1 MKNYNARLT
10 ALEKK
15 KSGNIGRIIL
25 TLADGSTR
33 GGDLLDA
40 VLYHIEAQAA
50 DLPHITGYLFQGGI
64 TPSGII
70 WDQFY
75 KELHRIRDGDE
86 IKKDPFTPKK

>member
-1 MKNYNARLT
+1 MKNYNTRLT

-15 KSGNIGRIIL
+15 RRGNIGRITL

-50 DLPHITGYLFQGGI
+50 NLPAITGYIFQGGA
-64 TPSGII
+64 TPGGIV

-75 KELHRIRDGDE
+75 KVLHRIRDGDKE
-86 IKKDPFTPKK
+86 K

>member
-15 KSGNIGRIIL
+15 RRGAIGQIML

-50 DLPHITGYLFQGGI
+50 ELPHITGYIFQGGI
-64 TPSGII
+64 TPSGIV

-75 KELHRIRDGDE
+75 KDLHRIRDGDRE
-86 IKKDPFTPKK
+86 K